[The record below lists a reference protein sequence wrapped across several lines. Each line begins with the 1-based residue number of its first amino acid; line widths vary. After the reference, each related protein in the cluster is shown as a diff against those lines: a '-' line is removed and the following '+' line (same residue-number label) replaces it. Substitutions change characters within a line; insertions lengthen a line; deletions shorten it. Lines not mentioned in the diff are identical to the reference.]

1 MDSPYPPH
9 VRIRELEVL
18 GAPAALVEVWA
29 VDVSELT
36 DVQERAVRAGAIGG
50 NANLL
55 VVAPTSSGKTFI
67 AEMAAVAGSYRT
79 RRNTL
84 FLVPF
89 RALADEHYARLR
101 ERYGHLLPIVISTGD
116 WSEFD
121 DDIRAGNFGV
131 AILTYER
138 LIGLLVEHPQ
148 VLDRCGAVVVD
159 EVQMLGDRDRGADL
173 EMLLTQVLNHPA
185 APRVVALSA
194 SLDRLNFLDTWLRA
208 TLVMTNE
215 RPVPLREG
223 VLDPTAGRLLLRDGT
238 FETIAQGDADK
249 ERAMMNAIGQ
259 LVAGGKQVLVFRTS
273 IPKTQATAEQLRH
286 FLPAPGIGSETAR
299 LLDELEPTDTVE
311 TLRRTLASGVGFHN
325 ADLTSAER
333 RAVERSF
340 RIGECRV
347 LVSTTTLAMG
357 VNLPTDVVVIAD
369 TKRWIPDRGNWRSED
384 LSVAEYKNAAGRAGR
399 LGQRT
404 EGLAIVVAPTD
415 AEQRQLTDYYC
426 RGDVE
431 AIESQLPINPL
442 DDVAF
447 GVLCAGLADDEAG
460 LVDFI
465 STTFA
470 FATFYD
476 IHGGIDAVR
485 TGVSHAVETCRA
497 AGLVETIDGKLLPT
511 AGAYVFARRHIPV
524 AAAAALS
531 DLADRVLTN
540 EVSREEIAFTIASCD
555 RLFEPRP
562 YVAWDKLRHQP
573 VDPRPG
579 LELRVE
585 ADGRSPSLAAL
596 LERPTITE
604 PQARIV
610 ARTDCLLRWADGRPG
625 ESISRV
631 HGGCP
636 EPRVAGMGRTA
647 AWLLEAVG
655 QLVRLRDGDPP
666 SIDELALGFRYG
678 VPADLVPLARLRASG
693 IGRGALMR
701 LYAGDRTLRLF
712 DPDVVLDADPAAFD
726 GLLRPIEVE
735 RLRLAITSDRGESFR
750 RRRDAQVQRA
760 QDAAIETRILAA
772 LYDTDGL
779 EFEQAVAD
787 ALASIGIPVTRIT
800 SQRRGEE
807 DLQVTH
813 EDGTVVVS
821 VTASLDPTRNIVW
834 SKAREILGGGVGIN
848 PINYVCV
855 GRPGFHSL
863 AVEHSELIA
872 REEGARR
879 LLLVPLDVLAEV
891 VVRCHEGTMEARAG
905 LDLIAHGRGLLTFGH
920 LDTPPTTGSRDGT
933 PAAQT

>member
-1 MDSPYPPH
+1 MRVS
-9 VRIRELEVL
+9 ELEHL
-18 GAPAALVEVWA
+18 GAPSALVDVWA
-29 VDVSELT
+29 REVDELT
-36 DVQERAVRAGAIGG
+36 DVQARAVEAGALGG
-50 NANLL
+50 DGNLL
-55 VVAPTSSGKTFI
+55 VVAPTSSGKTFV
-67 AEMAAVAGSYRT
+67 AEMAAVATSYRT
-79 RRNTL
+79 RRHTL
-84 FLVPF
+84 LLVPF

-101 ERYGHLLPIVISTGD
+101 ERYGDLLSVVIATGD
-116 WSEFD
+116 WTEFD

-148 VLDRCGAVVVD
+148 LLDRCGAVIVD
-159 EVQMLGDRDRGADL
+159 EVQMLGDRGRGADL

-194 SLDRLNFLDTWLRA
+194 SLDRLNLLDTWLRA

-223 VLDPTAGRLLLRDGT
+223 VLGPTAGRLLLRDGAV
-238 FETIAQGDADK
+238 ETIAPGDADS
-249 ERAMMNAIGQ
+249 ERAMMNAIVQ
-259 LVAGGKQVLVFRTS
+259 MVADGKQVLVFRTS

-286 FLPAPGIGSETAR
+286 FLPAPGIGAESRR
-299 LLDELEPTDTVE
+299 LLDDLEPTETVE
-311 TLRRTLASGVGFHN
+311 VLRRTLASGVGFHN
-325 ADLTSAER
+325 ADLTSVER

-340 RIGECRV
+340 RLGECRV

-404 EGLAIVVAPTD
+404 EGLAIVVAQADT
-415 AEQRQLTDYYC
+415 EQRQLADYYC
-426 RGDVE
+426 RGEVE
-431 AIESQLPINPL
+431 AVESQLPINPL

-447 GVLCAGLADDEAG
+447 GVLCAGLADDAAG
-460 LVDFI
+460 VVDVI

-476 IHGGIDAVR
+476 LHGGIDAVR
-485 TGVSHAVETCRA
+485 DGVARAVETCQA
-497 AGLVETIDGKLLPT
+497 AGLIEIADSKLLPT
-511 AGAYVFARRHIPV
+511 ARAYVFARRHIPV
-524 AAAAALS
+524 AAAAVLS
-531 DLADRVLTN
+531 DLADQLLAD
-540 EVSREEIAFTIASCD
+540 EVSREETAFTIASCD

-573 VDPRPG
+573 IDPRPG

-604 PQARIV
+604 QQARII
-610 ARTDCLLRWADGRPG
+610 ARTDCLLRWADGRSG

-631 HGGCP
+631 HNGCP

-655 QLVRLRDGDPP
+655 QLVRLRDGDLAA
-666 SIDELALGFRYG
+666 IDELALGFRYG
-678 VPADLVPLARLRASG
+678 VPADLVPLARLRAPG

-701 LYAGDRTLRLF
+701 LYAADLTLRLF
-712 DPDVVLDADPAAFD
+712 DPDVVLDADPSAFD

-735 RLRLAITSDRGESFR
+735 RLRAAITNDRGESFR
-750 RRRDAQVQRA
+750 RRRDAQLQRA
-760 QDAAIETRILAA
+760 QEAAFETRILAA

-779 EFEQAVAD
+779 DFEQAVAD
-787 ALASIGIPVTRIT
+787 ALASIGIPVIRIT
-800 SQRRGEE
+800 NQKRGEE
-807 DLQVTH
+807 DLQITH
-813 EDGTVVVS
+813 EDGMVVVS
-821 VTASLDPTRNIVW
+821 VTASLDPTRNISW

-848 PINYVCV
+848 PLTYLCI

-863 AVEHSELIA
+863 AIEHSELIA

-879 LLLVPLDVLAEV
+879 LLLVPLDVLAEM

-905 LDLIAHGRGLLTFGH
+905 LDLIAHGRGLLKFEH
-920 LDTPPTTGSRDGT
+920 LDMRSTRGGP
-933 PAAQT
+933 